1 MEKRKPG
8 LQPDGSY
15 ILNEPEIAPDF
26 NPYKPGK
33 DRDWTLGEDKEKIEK
48 ILPK

>member
-15 ILNEPEIAPDF
+15 ILTELEMALDF

-33 DRDWTLGEDKEKIEK
+33 DRDWMLGEDKEKIEK